1 MAERRVT
8 TLADV
13 AALAGVS
20 VATASKALN
29 NRQQV
34 APTTRQRVVDA
45 AQELHFRPNSL
56 AQSLLSGRSGTIGLV
71 THDLDG
77 RFSIPVLL
85 GVEDAAGTGKM
96 SALLCDARGD
106 SLREA
111 YHLQALLGRRVDGL
125 VVVGARPDPR
135 EGLGRLPVPVVYA
148 YAPSTD
154 PADMSVT
161 VDHEAGGRIGVEHL
175 VACRRSRIAVISG
188 DPTYGAA
195 HQRAAGAL
203 TALAAAGLQP
213 WGGEV
218 LFGSWSE
225 AWGRSATEMLLARPD
240 ARNDDLGIDGIL
252 CGSDQIARGVLDVLR
267 EHRISVPRDVSVV
280 GHDNWELFA
289 TGSRPLLTSVDM
301 HLEEVG
307 RRAARRLFDAIEGHA
322 TPGVDVVPST
332 LVMRGSSLP
341 DS

>member
-1 MAERRVT
+1 MAEARVT

-34 APTTRQRVVDA
+34 APGTRQRVVDA
-45 AQELHFRPNSL
+45 AEQLRFRPNTL
-56 AQSLLSGRSGTIGLV
+56 AKSLLTGRSGTIGLV

-77 RFSIPVLL
+77 RFSIPVLM

-135 EGLGRLPVPVVYA
+135 ESLGRLPVPVVYA
-148 YAPSTD
+148 YAPSLD
-154 PADMSVT
+154 PQDMSVT

-175 VACRRSRIAVISG
+175 IACGRSRIAVISG
-188 DPTYGAA
+188 DPAYGAA
-195 HQRAAGAL
+195 HQRATGAL
-203 TALAAAGLQP
+203 TALGAAGLHP

-240 ARNDDLGIDGIL
+240 ARDAERGIDGIL

-267 EHRISVPRDVSVV
+267 ERGTAVPREVSVV
-280 GHDNWELFA
+280 SHDNWELFA
-289 TGSRPLLTSVDM
+289 TGSRPQLTSVDM
-301 HLEEVG
+301 NLEDLG
-307 RRAARRLFDAIEGHA
+307 RRAAHRLFEAIEGRV
-322 TPGVDVVPST
+322 TPGVDVVPSS
-332 LVMRGSSLP
+332 LVMRESSLP
-341 DS
+341 TG

>member
-1 MAERRVT
+1 MT

-34 APTTRQRVVDA
+34 APTTRQRVVEA
-45 AQELHFRPNSL
+45 AEQLRFRPNTL
-56 AQSLLSGRSGTIGLV
+56 AKSLLTGRSGTIGLV

-77 RFSIPVLL
+77 RFSIPVLM

-135 EGLGRLPVPVVYA
+135 ESLGRLPVPVVYA
-148 YAPSTD
+148 YAPSLD
-154 PADMSVT
+154 PEDMSVT

-175 VACRRSRIAVISG
+175 IACGRSRIAVISG
-188 DPTYGAA
+188 DPAYGAA
-195 HQRAAGAL
+195 HQRATG
-203 TALAAAGLQP
+203 ALAALGAAGLAP

-218 LFGSWSE
+218 LFGSWTES
-225 AWGRSATEMLLARPD
+225 WGRSATEMFLARPD
-240 ARNDDLGIDGIL
+240 ARDAERGIDGIL

-267 EHRISVPRDVSVV
+267 ERGVAVPREVSVV
-280 GHDNWELFA
+280 SHDNWELFA
-289 TGSRPLLTSVDM
+289 TGSRPQLTSVDM
-301 HLEEVG
+301 HLEDLG
-307 RRAARRLFDAIEGHA
+307 RRAANRLFEAIEGRA
-322 TPGVDVVPST
+322 TPGIDVVPSS
-332 LVMRGSSLP
+332 LVMRESSLP
-341 DS
+341 TG